1 MPFVPRENMIAFAD
15 KHLQPYRIHG
25 DELQT
30 EFCPICNGGDHS
42 DKWTFSLNLEECA
55 GNCRR
60 GSCGWKGSF
69 SQLARHFGEQVAA
82 ERSSFAAAKVA
93 KHYDLPDVTKYSPP
107 TEQIYDY
114 FKSRSISKAT
124 VDAFHLLSD
133 ANGNIVFPFYRD
145 GALIYVK
152 YREPVLEKSQRK
164 RPSKEWSQKNT
175 CPILFGMDMVE
186 PKKPI
191 CVTEGMIDC
200 MSLYEAGIRNVLSV
214 PSGCDNMEWV
224 EQCWDWLEKFDEII
238 LFGDNDDP
246 GRKMVQTLLKRLGEY
261 RCRTVDEY
269 PVNTAKGTEC
279 KDANEILVRCGDL
292 ALCDMVDNAKAV
304 PVKGLIDLA
313 DVVPVDPTTIE
324 RIKTGIPR
332 LDEAIGGLRMG
343 SVTVLTGKPG
353 EGKST
358 LVGLFAL
365 QAIEQGYNVCA
376 YSGELPKEEFQ
387 QWIDLQAAGSK
398 YITLKFDKVRG
409 KGVPVLQRDAQD
421 AIHSW
426 YRGHFFLTDSSEV
439 YEKSEG
445 DSVLELFQIAARRY
459 GCSVFFVDN
468 MLTLT
473 GDSEEETRAQGR
485 FINAL
490 KRFAIRF
497 SCHVVV
503 VAHARKL
510 GKDTARLGMDDI
522 SGNSAVVKLAHSA
535 LVIEKPDIRIIKARD
550 SGLLGNISCCYEGAS
565 RRIWQSDAGDLNS
578 FGWDK
583 TNVSEPKVLAI
594 SAPEYGIMMKQEE
607 PF

>member
-164 RPSKEWSQKNT
+164 RPSKEWAMKNT
-175 CPILFGMDMVE
+175 CPILFGMDMAK
-186 PKKPI
+186 PKQPLVI
-191 CVTEGMIDC
+191 SEGQIDS
-200 MSLYEAGIRNVLSV
+200 MSLYEAGVRNVLSV

-224 EQCWDWLEKFDEII
+224 EQCWDWLEKYDEII
-238 LFGDNDDP
+238 LFGDNDEP

-261 RCRTVDEY
+261 RCRTVEEY
-269 PVNTAKGTEC
+269 PVNTARGCEC

-292 ALCDMVDNAKAV
+292 TLCDMVENAKAV
-304 PVKGLIDLA
+304 PVHGLIDLA
-313 DVVPVDPTTIE
+313 DVQIIDPTSVE
-324 RIKTGIPR
+324 RIKTGIPA
-332 LDEAIGGLRMG
+332 LDNCINGIKMG
-343 SVTVLTGKPG
+343 SITVLTGKAG

-358 LVGLFAL
+358 LVGQMAL
-365 QAIEQGYNVCA
+365 EAVEQNYSVCM
-376 YSGELPKEEFQ
+376 YSGEMNAGEVLH
-387 QWIDLQAAGSK
+387 WITLQAAGSD
-398 YITLKFDKVRG
+398 YTTLKWDALRG
-409 KGVPVLQRDAQD
+409 KQVPVVPLDVQERIREWFRGKIWLFDSTEVFESSEAD
-421 AIHSW
+421 AI
-426 YRGHFFLTDSSEV
+426 LNV
-439 YEKSEG
+439 
-445 DSVLELFQIAARRY
+445 FQIAVRRF
-459 GCSVFFVDN
+459 GCKIFFVDN
-468 MLTLT
+468 LMTSLS
-473 GDSEEETRAQGR
+473 DSEEETKAQTR
-485 FINAL
+485 FANAL
-490 KRFAIRF
+490 KRFALRYDVA
-497 SCHVVV
+497 VVL
-503 VAHARKL
+503 VAHPRKTKL
-510 GKDTARLGMDDI
+510 GDKIRQDDI
-522 SGNSAVVKLAHSA
+522 SGSSSVVKLAHTAIS
-535 LVIEKPDIRIIKARD
+535 VERPDLRILKCRD
-550 SGLLGNISCCYEGAS
+550 TGTLANIACGYSCDC
-565 RRIWQSDAGDLNS
+565 RRIWDASVGDTYN

-583 TNVSEPKVLAI
+583 TGITPVQVRADSL
-594 SAPEYGIMMKQEE
+594 PEYGVVFKQEE